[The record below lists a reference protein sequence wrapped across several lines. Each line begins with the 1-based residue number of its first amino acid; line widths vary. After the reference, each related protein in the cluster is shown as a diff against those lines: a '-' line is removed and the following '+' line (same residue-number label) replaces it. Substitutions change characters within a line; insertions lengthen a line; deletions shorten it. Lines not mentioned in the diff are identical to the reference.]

1 MSQLW
6 DFLFNDFVNIF
17 EIYNV
22 LLSRYEASES
32 FYVSYLVVLKYYIE
46 NIILGSIVT
55 NDSELQMKIKY
66 VYIQTYYDL

>member
-1 MSQLW
+1 MKSKDIFDNAIGTFFHQ
-6 DFLFNDFVNIF
+6 FMFNDFVNIF

-46 NIILGSIVT
+46 NIILGSIAT
-55 NDSELQMKIKY
+55 NDSITNEN
-66 VYIQTYYDL
+66 